1 MRICGVSRR
10 PYLVVAWATV
20 DAASVAV
27 THSFH
32 HLCVVTSLLTLV
44 VFIIPNMRSNESID
58 RCCVPIYVLLLRRY
72 KEEPYTPK
80 VGIS

>member
-1 MRICGVSRR
+1 MWCLASSLLIICMGYGGCRKC
-10 PYLVVAWATV
+10 
-20 DAASVAV
+20 VAV

-32 HLCVVTSLLTLV
+32 HLCVVTILLTLV

-58 RCCVPIYVLLLRRY
+58 RCCVPIYVLLLRQM
-72 KEEPYTPK
+72 EEPYTPE